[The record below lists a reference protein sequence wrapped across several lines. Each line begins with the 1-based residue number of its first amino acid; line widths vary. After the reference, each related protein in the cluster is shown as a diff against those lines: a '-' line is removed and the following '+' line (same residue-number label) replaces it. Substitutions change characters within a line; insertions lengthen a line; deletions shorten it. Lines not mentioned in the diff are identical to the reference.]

1 MRCSH
6 GSVVFVSVSLK
17 IVYNPCIN
25 ALSQPRRTTKQILPT
40 PCQSVKAPAPPS
52 REGWGVL
59 ICSLRC

>member
-52 REGWGVL
+52 R
-59 ICSLRC
+59 